1 MKHHFDSYFLD
12 SPLQGGRV
20 FDVFKPE
27 GIPRDRAIFFIHGGG
42 WSAGSRTVYY
52 KVMEKLC
59 EMGFICASTDYRLSS
74 PGRNNI
80 HALDQLKDIR
90 EAYDA
95 FVSLLKEWNR
105 SLRIVTHGG
114 SAGAHLNALLSFA
127 APGAC
132 GEKCELKNEWVKPE
146 KVILQATPM
155 QFEPWA
161 DIFPAV
167 WGEMQ
172 NCAAGCSY
180 ESDPEIF
187 RRLSPKNYLNEKS
200 PVSFFIE
207 AGNEHMF
214 PPEMNFAVVEK
225 MRSMGIDSQWKIY
238 PTAEH
243 GFIYDLSRRVQ
254 QEAFADIVA
263 FLEDRPIVGGR

>member
-1 MKHHFDSYFLD
+1 MKYHFDSYFLD
-12 SPLQGGRV
+12 CPFQGGRV

-27 GIPRDRAIFFIHGGG
+27 KTTRERSIFFVHGGG

-52 KVMEKLC
+52 RVMEKLC
-59 EMGFICASTDYRLSS
+59 ELGYWCASTDYRLAS

-80 HALDQLKDIR
+80 TALDQLKDIR

-95 FVSLLKEWNR
+95 FVTILKENDR
-105 SLRIVTHGG
+105 PLRIVTHGG
-114 SAGAHLNALLSFA
+114 SAGAHLNALLSLA
-127 APGAC
+127 DPGEC
-132 GEKCELKNEWVKPE
+132 GEKVELKNAWVKPE
-146 KVILQATPM
+146 KTILQATPM
-155 QFEPWA
+155 QFEPWD

-172 NCAAGCSY
+172 HCAAGCTY
-180 ESDPEIF
+180 ESNPEIF
-187 RRLSPKNYLNEKS
+187 RRLSPKTYLRADN
-200 PVSFFIE
+200 PTCFFIE

-214 PPEMNFAVVEK
+214 PPEMNLAIVEK
-225 MRSMGIDSQWKIY
+225 MRGMGIKSEWKIY

-254 QEAFADIVA
+254 QEAFTDILA